1 MAKATFFDN
10 IADESGFRHL
20 TVFFNNSE
28 PFTFEVISS
37 TEVVFTADNDFTM
50 VLTGTGLAGDS
61 EGLTAGKI
69 KSVNFFNAD
78 SDKLATV
85 TDILVNAT
93 AFSERLNETDT
104 ASVFVNLAFKG
115 KDVHRASNLGDTLLA
130 GKGNDRLIGGDGVDS
145 LFSGGG
151 KDKLSGGDEGD
162 LFYYRKGDG
171 RDVILDFDAVG
182 GPGEQDF
189 VSVDNGMVN
198 DATIRKSGKN
208 DTLVDF
214 GDGDSILFK
223 GVKPGQIDKF
233 EDMFDF

>member
-10 IADESGFRHL
+10 IADGSGFRHL

-28 PFTFEVISS
+28 PFEFEVTAP
-37 TEVVFTADNDFTM
+37 TEVVFTASNDLTM
-50 VLTGTGLAGDS
+50 VLTGTGFAGDE

-69 KSVNFFNAD
+69 KSVNFFNAEG
-78 SDKLATV
+78 DKLATV
-85 TDILVNAT
+85 TDIS
-93 AFSERLNETDT
+93 FSAAVFSDRLNETDT
-104 ASVFVNLAFKG
+104 TSVFTSLAFKG
-115 KDVHRASNLGDTLLA
+115 DDVHRASNLGDTLFA

-145 LFSGGG
+145 FFGGTG
-151 KDKLSGGDEGD
+151 KDKLTGGDEAD

-171 RDVILDFDAVG
+171 RDTILDFDAVG
-182 GPGEQDF
+182 GFGEQDL
-189 VSVDNGMVN
+189 VSVDNDMVN
-198 DATIRKSGKN
+198 DATIRKSGRN

-233 EDMFDF
+233 EDMLDF